1 MFVYRIDTNLTKEEA
16 EDIYKN
22 LTFEELEDLES
33 FDMKAYDIEI
43 NGTMSSFVITTRDV
57 LARIILFLRYNQI
70 EFEYEDISDEILI
83 GKTLFK
89 DLDFQNDIEDFIKE
103 NITID
108 CILDKINQFGIDCLS
123 DFDKNFLEQHNK

>member
-43 NGTMSSFVITTRDV
+43 NDTMSSFVITTRDV

-70 EFEYEDISDEILI
+70 EFEYEDISDEILM

-89 DLDFQNDIEDFIKE
+89 DSDFQNDIENFIKE
-103 NITID
+103 NTTID

-123 DFDKNFLEQHNK
+123 EFDKKFLEHNK

>member
-22 LTFEELEDLES
+22 LTIDEIEDLES

-43 NGTMSSFVITTRDV
+43 NGSMSSFVITTRDV
-57 LARIILFLRYNQI
+57 LARIILFLRNNEI
-70 EFEYEDISDEILI
+70 DFDYEDISDEILI
-83 GKTLFK
+83 GQMSFK
-89 DLDFQNDIEDFIKE
+89 DEDFQKDIDNFIKE
-103 NITID
+103 NITVD

-123 DFDKNFLEQHNK
+123 EVDRNFLEKNK